1 VFPNVEVRH
10 LHAVIA
16 LGEELHFTKAAL
28 RLNLTQSA
36 LSRQITEI
44 EKQLRFRLFTR
55 DNRRVVRVELT
66 DAGQVFVAEAR
77 SSLLHMERAFHLAR
91 TAHDGAE
98 SVLTIGHSHEADQ
111 AWVSDLLAVRLPLYP
126 KLAVRLI
133 SQFSI
138 ELVRSVL
145 AGELNLALVTAP
157 PKDSQIEASPFVLTP
172 LYAVLPEGH
181 AAAEKEQL
189 VLRDLANDEWILF
202 ARRVHPIVHD
212 AIMDAARREGITPK
226 RGHDIITPQEA
237 VHLVSE
243 HVGIAI
249 LTKPTALGF
258 CAEGVVVRPLSDAS
272 LCFQTFVIMR
282 KDDDSRLTNEFVRS
296 FLRRYA
302 DQRRPPKPIGSPVSA
317 RVVAMKKAN
326 PPTRG

>member
-1 VFPNVEVRH
+1 MQGIQTFSSPSRNFTETTGFQAHNHSSLCTQMAGRNSWCSPNSWAGVGAVFPNVEVRH

-91 TAHDGAE
+91 TAHDGADN
-98 SVLTIGHSHEADQ
+98 VLTIGHSHEADQ

-126 KLAVRLI
+126 NLAIRLI

-157 PKDSQIEASPFVLTP
+157 P
-172 LYAVLPEGH
+172 EG
-181 AAAEKEQL
+181 L
-189 VLRDLANDEWILF
+189 SDRGFTI
-202 ARRVHPIVHD
+202 RS
-212 AIMDAARREGITPK
+212 DAA
-226 RGHDIITPQEA
+226 
-237 VHLVSE
+237 
-243 HVGIAI
+243 
-249 LTKPTALGF
+249 
-258 CAEGVVVRPLSDAS
+258 
-272 LCFQTFVIMR
+272 LCG
-282 KDDDSRLTNEFVRS
+282 SS
-296 FLRRYA
+296 
-302 DQRRPPKPIGSPVSA
+302 RRP
-317 RVVAMKKAN
+317 RL
-326 PPTRG
+326 R